1 MNANLNKIHRW
12 GYDSY
17 SYDEI
22 WDYIEENDPEQIEND
37 IWGYFSDAQSWND
50 IDFVLGIAI
59 YRIRTGVV
67 LKDKT
72 LRKLR
77 EIIDDILERSPFEEW
92 KDKNKRIIKLQ
103 HERRI
108 INALLKKMDFKFGEI
123 IPRKFII
130 DLDILSNIFCP
141 DIGRS
146 FILDF
151 ISEIIFRSSFVK
163 NASPNTS

>member
-1 MNANLNKIHRW
+1 MNRKESQKNDFFLDYSYYKNQNMNKIDRW

-22 WDYIEENDPEQIEND
+22 WDYIEENDPEQTEND
-37 IWGYFSDAQSWND
+37 IWGYLSDAQSWTD

-59 YRIRTGVV
+59 YRIRTGVI

-77 EIIDDILERSPFEEW
+77 ETIDDILERSPFEEW
-92 KDKNKRIIKLQ
+92 EDKNKRIIKIQ

-108 INALLKKMDFKFGEI
+108 INALLKKMEFKFGEI
-123 IPRKFII
+123 IPRPMIA
-130 DLDILSNIFCP
+130 D
-141 DIGRS
+141 
-146 FILDF
+146 
-151 ISEIIFRSSFVK
+151 
-163 NASPNTS
+163 

>member
-1 MNANLNKIHRW
+1 MNKIDRW

-22 WDYIEENDPEQIEND
+22 WDYIEENNPKQIEND
-37 IWGYFSDAQSWND
+37 IWGHFSDAQSWND

-67 LKDKT
+67 LQDKT

-92 KDKNKRIIKLQ
+92 DDKNKRIIKLQ

-108 INALLKKMDFKFGEI
+108 INAILKKIDFKFGEI
-123 IPRKFII
+123 IPKPN
-130 DLDILSNIFCP
+130 LNP
-141 DIGRS
+141 QPP
-146 FILDF
+146 
-151 ISEIIFRSSFVK
+151 
-163 NASPNTS
+163 ASPFRKGTNPQKEPLEKGLTPKKPPK